1 MTGPE
6 RPETAFAAR
15 NAAQGRMRSME
26 GRTWEK
32 ILAAGVLGIMAAGL
46 IAGCGGSTEG
56 KADGS
61 GKKMVGIVQIVQ
73 HPALDESNQGFVD
86 ALEKRGLKDKIE
98 IDQQNAQGD
107 QSNLQTIANRF
118 VSGKYAL
125 IGAISTPAAQAM
137 ANATN
142 EIPIVCTAIADFE
155 NAKLMKS
162 EAAPDANVT
171 GTHDR
176 GPLDK
181 QVALIREIQP
191 DVKVIGTI
199 YNSSEINSIIQ
210 AERLRKACEPFG
222 IEVRELTVNSIND
235 VQQVAESFI
244 GEVDAIFVPTDNV
257 VASSIPNLMAV
268 ANKGK
273 IPVYGAEAGH
283 VKSGAFAS
291 ESISFYDIGYRAGEM
306 AADILEG
313 KKTVKELPVEG
324 AAQSKLYINK
334 QEMETLGISVPASV
348 LDRAE
353 LI

>member
-1 MTGPE
+1 M
-6 RPETAFAAR
+6 RR
-15 NAAQGRMRSME
+15 KHGRESRRFRQE
-26 GRTWEK
+26 NGR
-32 ILAAGVLGIMAAGL
+32 
-46 IAGCGGSTEG
+46 
-56 KADGS
+56 
-61 GKKMVGIVQIVQ
+61 
-73 HPALDESNQGFVD
+73 QGFVD

-199 YNSSEINSIIQ
+199 YTS
-210 AERLRKACEPFG
+210 R
-222 IEVRELTVNSIND
+222 
-235 VQQVAESFI
+235 
-244 GEVDAIFVPTDNV
+244 
-257 VASSIPNLMAV
+257 M
-268 ANKGK
+268 
-273 IPVYGAEAGH
+273 
-283 VKSGAFAS
+283 
-291 ESISFYDIGYRAGEM
+291 
-306 AADILEG
+306 
-313 KKTVKELPVEG
+313 
-324 AAQSKLYINK
+324 SK
-334 QEMETLGISVPASV
+334 
-348 LDRAE
+348 
-353 LI
+353 

>member
-1 MTGPE
+1 MTGPQ
-6 RPETAFAAR
+6 RAVAVFAAR
-15 NAAQGRMRSME
+15 SAAQGRMRSME
-26 GRTWEK
+26 GRNWK
-32 ILAAGVLGIMAAGL
+32 KLLAAGVLGIMAAGM